1 MHAHLCRVFHVL
13 ALGYATEK
21 SVFTTDVHWTL
32 QDLNDRLARA
42 AITEGHA
49 TSFRTFETVLVLDE
63 ACLTEGVDLE
73 ARLLGRLISDRKH
86 VQIVLLQE
94 ETATHIL
101 PHARIVLLYD
111 QLGHVEENFGAE
123 LIETEKL
130 DDGLRVASIF
140 PVYQY
145 A

>member
-1 MHAHLCRVFHVL
+1 M
-13 ALGYATEK
+13 
-21 SVFTTDVHWTL
+21 
-32 QDLNDRLARA
+32 
-42 AITEGHA
+42 
-49 TSFRTFETVLVLDE
+49 
-63 ACLTEGVDLE
+63 
-73 ARLLGRLISDRKH
+73 
-86 VQIVLLQE
+86 LLQE

-101 PHARIVLLYD
+101 PHARIVLLND

-123 LIETEKL
+123 LIETEEL